1 MAPRDLLRQVV
12 PSPLRRSA
20 WKAAVALERGQQA
33 RNRHRFK
40 LVRDGEIM
48 RASRP

>member
-1 MAPRDLLRQVV
+1 MAPRVLLRQVV
-12 PSPLRRSA
+12 LLLLRRSA
-20 WKAAVALERGQQA
+20 WKAAVALERGQHA
-33 RNRHRFK
+33 RNGDRFT